1 MYKKLAVLFCLSILF
16 FTINAQEIQLGGP
29 DSTSMDFSTP
39 RDYEIGG
46 ITVSGADHL
55 DQNVLI
61 LLSGLS
67 VGDKIQVPGEKI
79 STAIENLWKQGL
91 FEDIKITSAKISGST
106 IFLIIEV
113 EERPRLSKFSLK
125 GMTKSE
131 ADDLREKIKLI
142 KGKVVTD
149 GMISSTENL
158 VKDFFVD
165 KAYLDV
171 NVDIKKEKDP
181 QFDNSVILFITVTKG
196 YKVRVKDINFIGAK
210 SIGTFKLRRT
220 AFKETKRKRWWNPF
234 NNGKFDESNYEK
246 DKKAFIAKY
255 NGKGFRDMQISKDS
269 IYRAYYKK
277 RLMRGKHLV
286 AAYKRVVHGTPMNAE
301 TYYKVIKK
309 NPVKFRFIQSI
320 KTFHIVRDSN
330 YYKRFLTIDMYV
342 SEGNK
347 YYFRNIN
354 WVGNSKYTSKDLSNV
369 LGIKKG
375 DVYDQENLDSKLFM
389 NQNGNDISSLYMD
402 DGYLFF
408 NITPVEI
415 MVTNDSIDLEMR
427 IFEGKQATINKVT
440 IVGNTKTNDHVIL
453 REIRTKPG
461 QLFRRSDII
470 RSQRELSQLGYFD
483 PEKMN
488 VTPTPNPATGTVD
501 IEYTVEEKPSDQI
514 ELSGGYGNKQVVG
527 TLGVSFNNFS
537 ARNFFKKDAWRPLPS
552 GDGQRLSI
560 RAQSNGL
567 YFQSYNMSFTEPWLG
582 GKKPNSLS
590 VTAYYSIQTNGQKKT
605 IKSEGEKIPN
615 PLRQSLDIFG
625 VSVGLGKRLK
635 WPDDY
640 FTIYHELDYQYYIL
654 NNFNSMF
661 TFGKGYSN
669 NIYYKAAIQR
679 NSLQGNPIFPSGGS
693 QIAITGQW
701 TPPYS
706 LFNNKDYSSPKMT
719 DQERYK
725 YVEYQKYKLTTTFYT
740 PITNKRGA
748 DGKEARNLVLRTSAG
763 FGLLSSY
770 NSKVGQSPF
779 ERFYLGGSGL
789 TGYSLDGREIIALRG
804 YDDQSLSPSTGAA
817 FITKYSMELRF
828 PVTLNPQATI
838 FILGF
843 AEAGNSWAKSKNFDP
858 FNVYRSTGVG
868 IRVFLPMFGLLGF
881 DYGWRLDNVPSNLGM
896 QKGQFHF
903 TIGASIGEL

>member
-1 MYKKLAVLFCLSILF
+1 MYKKLAALFCLSILF

-39 RDYEIGG
+39 REYEIGG
-46 ITVSGADHL
+46 ITVSGANHL

-67 VGDKIQVPGEKI
+67 VGDKVQVPGEKI

-91 FEDIKITSAKISGST
+91 FEDIKITATKISGST

-113 EERPRLSKFSLK
+113 EERPRLSKFALK

-149 GMISSTENL
+149 GMVSSTENL

-181 QFDNSVILFITVTKG
+181 QFDNSVILFINVTKG

-286 AAYKRVVHGTPMNAE
+286 AAYKRIVHGTPMNAE

-309 NPVKFRFIQSI
+309 NPVKFRLIQSI

-354 WVGNSKYTSKDLSNV
+354 WVGNSKYTSKDLNNV

-375 DVYDQENLDSKLFM
+375 DVYDQENLDSKLYM

-408 NITPVEI
+408 NISPVEI

-537 ARNFFKKDAWRPLPS
+537 AKNFFKKDAWRPLPS

-706 LFNNKDYSSPKMT
+706 LFNNKDYTSPKMT

-740 PITNKRGA
+740 PITNKRGS

-881 DYGWRLDNVPSNLGM
+881 DYGWRLDDVPSNLGM